1 MEVPTNKHLVEWF
14 RTAAPYIRMH
24 KNKTFVFAFDGS
36 LVNSPNF
43 MSFIHDLNI
52 LTSIGIKIVLVHGSL
67 KEIRSLS
74 KKKQISSH
82 FVRDHQIIDKTML
95 SIAQEVSGKIRLELE
110 AKLSTTLPNSPMEG
124 SNIRVSSGNF
134 IFARPVGVIDGV
146 DTLYAGETRK
156 IDVEAISDKL
166 QNEEIVLLSPMG
178 FSSTGEMFLLNKE
191 DIAVNAAISLRADK
205 LIFLTEPL
213 HFEDRHFQQIREM
226 YAEHVKTIIDSG
238 TLSTN
243 LAPILESAVK
253 ACNSGV
259 DRVHVVNEGDSDALI
274 TELFTHKGMG
284 ILVTKSSTE
293 SVRRA
298 TPSDIDIILELIK
311 PLQET
316 QILTI
321 RTREEVELAILDFI
335 VLEHDKTVVGCAALH
350 NFVEEKIGEL
360 ACLAVHKSYR
370 DAGGGTKLLKKI
382 EKICKE
388 NKVPEIFALTTQ
400 SSHWFIQHGFSE
412 KKLSQLPRKRLA
424 MYNNGR
430 NSKTLSKKIL

>member
-1 MEVPTNKHLVEWF
+1 MEAPTNKHLVEWF

-36 LVNSPNF
+36 LVKSPNF
-43 MSFIHDLNI
+43 MSLIHDLNI

-74 KKKQISSH
+74 EKKQISPR
-82 FVRDHQIIDKTML
+82 FVRDHQIIDKTLL
-95 SIAQEVSGKIRLELE
+95 SIAQEASGKIRLELE

-156 IDVEAISDKL
+156 IDVEAISDRL

-178 FSSTGEMFLLNKE
+178 FSSTGEMFLLKKE
-191 DIAVNAAISLRADK
+191 DVAVNAAIGLSADK
-205 LIFLTEPL
+205 LIFLTDPL
-213 HFEDRHFQQIREM
+213 HFEDRHFQQIREI
-226 YAEHVKTIIDSG
+226 YAEHAKAIIDNG
-238 TLSTN
+238 TLSTSSI
-243 LAPILESAVK
+243 LILESAVTACK
-253 ACNSGV
+253 AGV
-259 DRVHVVNEGDSDALI
+259 ERVHIVNQADSEALI

-284 ILVTKSSTE
+284 ILVTKSSIE

-298 TPSDIDIILELIK
+298 KPSDADIILELIK

-321 RTREEVELAILDFI
+321 RTREEVECAILDFI
-335 VLEHDKTVVGCAALH
+335 VLEHDNTVVGCAALH
-350 NFVEEKIGEL
+350 VFVEEKIGEL
-360 ACLAVHKSYR
+360 ACLAVHQSYR
-370 DAGGGTKLLKKI
+370 DAGGGKKLLKKI
-382 EKICKE
+382 EKICQEKRI
-388 NKVPEIFALTTQ
+388 PEIFALTTQ

-412 KKLSQLPRKRLA
+412 KRVSELPPKRQA
-424 MYNNGR
+424 MYNKGR